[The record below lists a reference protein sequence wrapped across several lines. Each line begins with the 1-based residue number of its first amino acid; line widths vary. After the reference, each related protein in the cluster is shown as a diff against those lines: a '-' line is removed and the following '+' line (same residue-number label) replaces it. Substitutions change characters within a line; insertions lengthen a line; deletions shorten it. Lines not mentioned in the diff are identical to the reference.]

1 MTVFKSGDVHG
12 LISAD
17 STRPAV
23 GRSVGRSVGPA
34 VGTVHLIVPDGI
46 EDPSRPSGG
55 NAYDR
60 RVRSGLAALGW
71 SVREHAV
78 PGAWPTPDGGSR
90 EFLAR
95 VVAAIPDGAVV
106 LLDGLIASAVPDVL
120 VPESARLRLVVLVH
134 MPLGQAP
141 AGAEVPGDG
150 TEPGVREQAAQKP
163 GVQEQAVQEQAARER
178 AVRERATLS
187 AAVAVVTTSA
197 WCRDW
202 LIDRYALHPTMIHVA
217 KPGVEPAVPAAGTP
231 SGGELLCVAAVTPGK
246 GHDVLVDALAS
257 IAQPPWRLECVGSL
271 TRDPEFV
278 ERLGRQ
284 SRAAGIGH
292 RVHLTGPLTRA
303 DLGAGYAAADVLVH
317 ASRGETYGMVVT
329 EALARGLPVIATAV
343 GGVPEAVGSTDAGD
357 IPGIL
362 VPAGD
367 PAALAA
373 ALRDWLGDNGLRQ
386 RLRAA
391 AGSRR
396 ASLSGWP
403 DTAATLS
410 RVLAEAAR

>member
-1 MTVFKSGDVHG
+1 
-12 LISAD
+12 
-17 STRPAV
+17 
-23 GRSVGRSVGPA
+23 
-34 VGTVHLIVPDGI
+34 
-46 EDPSRPSGG
+46 
-55 NAYDR
+55 
-60 RVRSGLAALGW
+60 
-71 SVREHAV
+71 
-78 PGAWPTPDGGSR
+78 
-90 EFLAR
+90 
-95 VVAAIPDGAVV
+95 
-106 LLDGLIASAVPDVL
+106 
-120 VPESARLRLVVLVH
+120 
-134 MPLGQAP
+134 
-141 AGAEVPGDG
+141 
-150 TEPGVREQAAQKP
+150 
-163 GVQEQAVQEQAARER
+163 
-178 AVRERATLS
+178 
-187 AAVAVVTTSA
+187 
-197 WCRDW
+197 
-202 LIDRYALHPTMIHVA
+202 
-217 KPGVEPAVPAAGTP
+217 
-231 SGGELLCVAAVTPGK
+231 LLCVAAVTPGK

-257 IAQPPWRLECVGSL
+257 IAQPPWRLKCVGSL
-271 TRDPEFV
+271 TRDPGFV

-284 SRAAGIGH
+284 SRAAGIGD
-292 RVHLTGPLTRA
+292 RVHLTGPLTGA
-303 DLGAGYAAADVLVH
+303 DLGAAYAAADVLVH

-329 EALARGLPVIATAV
+329 EALARGLPVIAAAV